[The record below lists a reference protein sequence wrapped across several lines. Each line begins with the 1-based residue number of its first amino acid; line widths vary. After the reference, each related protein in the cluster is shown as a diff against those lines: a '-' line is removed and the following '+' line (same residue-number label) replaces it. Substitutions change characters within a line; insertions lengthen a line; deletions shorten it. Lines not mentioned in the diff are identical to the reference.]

1 MHSVTGYLLCAIILG
16 LIAEDFPPPGLQGL
30 SVSEAIAVT
39 LMVIVAIK
47 AVRSRFRLS
56 VTSPI
61 TRPCLL
67 FILLTL
73 LLLVAELIHLVLAAN
88 DLNAGITPLEH
99 VARRILGLLLI
110 TSALFLPLSQSQ
122 ARALGVCVGILA
134 SAQALSILL
143 GVATGLNFHPERFA
157 AARIGI
163 FDVGSASLGIISTK
177 GMVAIIFCLATTFGL
192 KFGERSASRFI
203 ASLGFLGFLAL
214 GAIFSGSRSVFF
226 SMVMTAATWVGM
238 RNFRFNVAT
247 VAGVGLALLM
257 LTIFLFAPTIAF
269 FNEIILRGG
278 SEGRLIMGLQ
288 AIDLYL
294 DNVLFGIGPHQRIF
308 EMYAGGEVL
317 ENGSHNLILQAL
329 LYGGVVGALWLFSLL
344 FLFVRAVQLC
354 PDKNIALA
362 VAFLLPSMFF
372 QPLQSAFV
380 SWSTMLALV
389 LYFVRYW
396 HFTTFQR
403 NAQLDNLRTE
413 RDS

>member
-30 SVSEAIAVT
+30 SVSEAITVT
-39 LMVIVAIK
+39 LMLLVAIK
-47 AVRSRFRLS
+47 AVKSRFRLS

-67 FILLTL
+67 FVLLTL
-73 LLLVAELIHLVLAAN
+73 LLLVVELIHLGLAAN

-99 VARRILGLLLI
+99 MARRILGLLVVI
-110 TSALFLPLSQSQ
+110 SALFLPLSHSQ
-122 ARALGVCVGILA
+122 ARALAVCVGILA

-143 GVATGLNFHPERFA
+143 GVTTGLNFHPERFA

-163 FDVGSASLGIISTK
+163 FDVAAASLGLISTK
-177 GMVAIIFCLATTFGL
+177 GMVAIIFCLATIFIL
-192 KFGERSASRFI
+192 KFSERSISTFL
-203 ASLGFLGFLAL
+203 ASLGFLAFLAL

-226 SMVMTAATWVGM
+226 SMVMTAVTWVGM
-238 RNFRFNVAT
+238 RNARPNLVT
-247 VAGVGLALLM
+247 VAAAGLGFLILS
-257 LTIFLFAPTIAF
+257 IFLFAPAATF
-269 FNEIILRGG
+269 VNEIILRGG
-278 SEGRLIMGLQ
+278 SEGRLVMGLQ
-288 AIDLYL
+288 ALDLYL
-294 DNVLFGIGPHQRIF
+294 DNILVGIGPHQRIF
-308 EMYAGGEVL
+308 EMYVGGEVL

-329 LYGGVVGALWLFSLL
+329 LYGGVVGALWLVSLL
-344 FLFVRAVQLC
+344 FLFVRAVQVC

-380 SWSTMLALV
+380 SWSMMLALV

-396 HFTTFQR
+396 HFTTSR
-403 NAQLDNLRTE
+403 NSAQLG
-413 RDS
+413 S